1 MKELDI
7 MFYKQ
12 YMLQKQEVQR
22 LEDLKKRR
30 AGAKS
35 LLAAILLENEK
46 DFLDSMRA
54 KVAQMNLPT

>member
-54 KVAQMNLPT
+54 KVAQMNLPI